1 MDRFQNR
8 VEAIRDRNKYR
19 YFNDQKIMR
28 VFDIKTDLTQ
38 ESDDRIEQALWDI
51 KESMD
56 LPTEE
61 IERAIES
68 RRKVR

>member
-51 KESMD
+51 KQSMD